1 MNKTERSCAT
11 DSRTAL
17 SLIRMIE
24 QILADNAELQSTL
37 EDIKMN
43 VLLVRKVFGPTSK
56 KDE

>member
-1 MNKTERSCAT
+1 MNKTERSYAT